1 MNSTLS
7 FDAGAAIV
15 AGGSGGIG
23 EGITR
28 RFASAGVPVLIT
40 YRSNEAKALAVR
52 DAIASAGGRCD
63 LLKIDLADPG
73 QVDHLFAHAT
83 ATLGR
88 IAHVVYAAGPSFNFN
103 FIGAIPL
110 DEWHRVVDAD
120 INGAFHLIRHAAN
133 LFKDQSGGNLAA
145 VITSAVERVPLRD
158 IMSAAPKAAIEM
170 LVKGVAREYGRFG
183 VRANCIGPGWI
194 NAGLGKQALDEKL
207 DEKTRES
214 IRKQTIPLQRFGT
227 ADDIGWATL
236 FLCSQQAAFI
246 TGQTLAVDGG
256 AQI

>member
-1 MNSTLS
+1 MNSTLT
-7 FDAGAAIV
+7 FDTGAAIV

-23 EGITR
+23 EGIAR
-28 RFASAGVPVLIT
+28 RFAAAGVPVLIT
-40 YRSNEAKALAVR
+40 YRANADKARAVQ
-52 DAIASAGGRCD
+52 AALLQSGARCD
-63 LLKIDLADPG
+63 LLQVDLADPV
-73 QVDHLFAHAT
+73 QVDHLFAYAT
-83 ATLGR
+83 SLGR

-133 LFKDQSGGNLAA
+133 LFKEQSGGNLAA

-170 LVKGVAREYGRFG
+170 LVKGVAREYGRYG

-214 IRKQTIPLQRFGT
+214 IRRQTIPLQRFGT

-236 FLCSQQAAFI
+236 FLCSREAAFI